1 MCIAE
6 TKPDKS
12 KVKCVFERRD
22 VKDVRLRIEIRK
34 TGKEFEVSKI
44 NKVGWFMTSIRENW
58 DFQ

>member
-12 KVKCVFERRD
+12 KVKRVFERRD
-22 VKDVRLRIEIRK
+22 VKDVRLKIRK

-44 NKVGWFMTSIRENW
+44 NKVG
-58 DFQ
+58 